1 MFIGATTNTA
11 MSTETS
17 SGSAHVTDAG
27 DVTPPSEPTG
37 LEDVPDAPPSTPV
50 TQKVDIQAK
59 SNITARVQ
67 NVKSMDRPTL
77 IRYLTGVCRAD
88 LYAIQSSTTI
98 PVRGD
103 GINAGRVIALLCAGL
118 ERPYIPSI
126 DAPSIMKTG
135 KSISFAGLLRY
146 IQLLGVGTGHDES
159 AIERLIFSTRMNS
172 YDPSRDEKEAE
183 YVSSI
188 GNVLGDRA
196 DGVHK
201 NVPMNIRTSI
211 RRFLEVQRKEC
222 ERVHKNHNMNPHS
235 ASTCH
240 LRDSNDSK
248 STGNPSPAPAFCS
261 FGDALSQQRKYEK
274 IHGCQNRTKGVK
286 VTQYD
291 RSIHFGAHKDPFLEI
306 IRSSDEAVRQI
317 TNPKEL
323 FRYYLGFRLMSGSSI
338 LYKKEERKNRK
349 DSGVWLDTTNTRK
362 YTPYCTPLNDTIGMY
377 QRKKILP
384 IIENVRYYRTD
395 LYRAAKPR
403 VSDSINRNVPHAES
417 DANASIRDGISSE
430 STDAMIRALLEA
442 PPLRRPQFDPYC
454 FSGSCPLV
462 PATRNE
468 SNSKSGILCPF
479 SDVFKQLDDILKT
492 NKQCREEGLRNQ
504 VAQRGT
510 AIVLH
515 HLHRQE
521 HFSIVHTLRRELDK
535 VIQFRGAPFCS
546 RMIDCLIDAFSKPLS
561 REDIWLFP
569 DGVYVMA
576 KMFQGPV
583 VNTTGESV
591 AEYMNIVK
599 DRRSVV
605 FVSERLARNL
615 GLAMRLLFSKEGDP
629 IALDPRWKRVRFE
642 SGVHIGKHS
651 TESMPLRVSIND
663 SDPHMNMG
671 WFNIGPDGLI
681 DRDWPLKTDP
691 AIDAPLRIGFGEAAL
706 LFINPDYVRNNR
718 WMGPGILT
726 TAALQSLEAF
736 IENQDS
742 SEKSSP
748 LVFWK
753 EWVVSDKSEA
763 EKMKQEE
770 MDRRAALEIEVSA
783 LKRDQEE
790 TARLNASQR
799 AVVKMLTSNT

>member
-1 MFIGATTNTA
+1 

-17 SGSAHVTDAG
+17 SNSDNVTDST
-27 DVTPPSEPTG
+27 DVKLPSETAVT
-37 LEDVPDAPPSTPV
+37 EDPGNVVPSKPV
-50 TQKVDIQAK
+50 SQKVDIRAESK
-59 SNITARVQ
+59 ITARVQ
-67 NVKSMDRPTL
+67 NVPNMDRPTL

-88 LYAIQSSTTI
+88 LYSINTSSKI
-98 PVRGD
+98 PIRGD
-103 GINAGRVIALLCAGL
+103 GINAGRVIALLCGGL

-126 DAPSIMKTG
+126 DAPSIMETG

-183 YVSSI
+183 YVADV

-196 DGVHK
+196 DGVQK

-222 ERVHKNHNMNPHS
+222 ERVHKDNDKKAHS
-235 ASTCH
+235 ANTCH
-240 LRDSNDSK
+240 LRDMDDAK
-248 STGNPSPAPAFCS
+248 STGNPSPTPTFCS

-274 IHGCQNRTKGVK
+274 IKGCQNRSKGAA

-291 RSIHFGAHKDPFLEI
+291 RSIHFGAHRDPFLEI
-306 IRSSDEAVRQI
+306 MRSSSEAARQI
-317 TNPKEL
+317 TNPKE
-323 FRYYLGFRLMSGSSI
+323 FCRYYLGFRLMSGSSI
-338 LYKKEERKNRK
+338 LYKNADRKSQKN
-349 DSGVWLDTTNTRK
+349 SGVWLDSTGTSK

-377 QRKKILP
+377 QRKKVLP
-384 IIENVRYYRTD
+384 IIENVRYYKTD

-403 VSDSINRNVPHAES
+403 ASDSINRNVHY
-417 DANASIRDGISSE
+417 SE
-430 STDAMIRALLEA
+430 SGANESINDEMSNDSTDSMIRALLEA
-442 PPLRRPQFDPYC
+442 PPLKRPQFDPYC

-462 PATRNE
+462 KVGKN
-468 SNSKSGILCPF
+468 NSKSSTLCPF
-479 SDVFKQLDDILKT
+479 SDVFKQFDDILKT

-504 VAQRGT
+504 IAQRGT
-510 AIVLH
+510 ATVLH

-521 HFSIVHTLRRELDK
+521 HFSMVQTLRRELDK

-583 VNTTGESV
+583 LKYTSESV
-591 AEYMNIVK
+591 AEYMNIIK

-605 FVSERLARNL
+605 FVSERLARNI
-615 GLAMRLLFSKEGDP
+615 GLAMRLLFVKESDP
-629 IALDPRWKRVRFE
+629 MKLDPRWKRVRFE
-642 SGVHIGKHS
+642 SGIHTGKHT
-651 TESMPLRVSIND
+651 TESMQLRVSMND
-663 SDPHMNMG
+663 PEPYMNMG

-681 DRDWPLKTDP
+681 DRDWPLKTDST
-691 AIDAPLRIGFGEAAL
+691 AEGPLRIGFGEAAL

-718 WMGPGILT
+718 WMGSGIRT

-748 LVFWK
+748 LIFWK

-770 MDRRAALEIEVSA
+770 MDRKAALEMEVSA
-783 LKRDQEE
+783 MKRDQEE
-790 TARLNASQR
+790 TARLNALQR
-799 AVVKMLTSNT
+799 ATVKMLTSNT

>member
-1 MFIGATTNTA
+1 MFIGATTNTVMNTA
-11 MSTETS
+11 MS
-17 SGSAHVTDAG
+17 SGSATVTSTEE
-27 DVTPPSEPTG
+27 VKLPPEPTG
-37 LEDVPDAPPSTPV
+37 LEDVPDAPPSKPV
-50 TQKVDIQAK
+50 SQKVDIQAK

-67 NVKSMDRPTL
+67 NVQSMDRPTL

-88 LYAIQSSTTI
+88 LYAIQSATTT

-118 ERPYIPSI
+118 ERPYVPSI

-183 YVSSI
+183 YVSNI
-188 GNVLGDRA
+188 GNGLGDRA

-222 ERVHKNHNMNPHS
+222 ERVHKTHNKNPHP

-240 LRDSNDSK
+240 LRGSNDSK
-248 STGNPSPAPAFCS
+248 STGNPSPAPTFCS

-274 IHGCQNRTKGVK
+274 INGCQNRAKGVT
-286 VTQYD
+286 VSQYD
-291 RSIHFGAHKDPFLEI
+291 RSIHFGAHRDPFLEI
-306 IRSSDEAVRQI
+306 IRSSNEAARQI

-323 FRYYLGFRLMSGSSI
+323 CRYYLGFRLMSGSSI
-338 LYKKEERKNRK
+338 LYKHPEEKNRK
-349 DSGVWLDTTNTRK
+349 DSGVWLDSTDTRK

-377 QRKKILP
+377 QRKKVLP
-384 IIENVRYYRTD
+384 IIENVRYYETD

-403 VSDSINRNVPHAES
+403 VSDSINRNVPHAQP
-417 DANASIRDGISSE
+417 DANADITDEISSD
-430 STDAMIRALLEA
+430 STDAMIRTLLEA
-442 PPLRRPQFDPYC
+442 PPLRRPQFDPYH
-454 FSGSCPLV
+454 FSGSRSGSSR
-462 PATRNE
+462 ANNTQSSTR
-468 SNSKSGILCPF
+468 CPF

-492 NKQCREEGLRNQ
+492 DKQCREEGLRNQ

-591 AEYMNIVK
+591 AEYMNMVK

-651 TESMPLRVSIND
+651 TESMLLRVSIND
-663 SDPHMNMG
+663 SAPHMNMG

-681 DRDWPLKTDP
+681 DRDWPLKADP
-691 AIDAPLRIGFGEAAL
+691 TIDAPLRIGFGEAAL

-726 TAALQSLEAF
+726 TAELQSLEAF
-736 IENQDS
+736 IEKEYS

-748 LVFWK
+748 LQFWK
-753 EWVVSDKSEA
+753 EWVVSGKSEA

-770 MDRRAALEIEVSA
+770 MDRKAAMEIQASA
-783 LKRDQEE
+783 LKRDQEK
-790 TARLNASQR
+790 TAELNASQR
-799 AVVKMLTSNT
+799 AVVKMLTSNP